1 MTRPSSVLFVGA
13 TGSVGRLAVA
23 EALRQG
29 YHVRAL
35 VRDASHAGL
44 RDASHAGLRQ
54 GAELFEGDLT
64 SVESLSRALEGIDG
78 IVFTM
83 GSHVSAATIEQVDY
97 GAVRNALIA
106 LNGRKV
112 RIALMTAIGITNMD
126 SSYNRRYQAHD
137 WKRRSEWL
145 VRTSGN
151 EYTIVRPGWFDYGS
165 PDERRLVFLQG
176 DGRRTGSPSDGAVS
190 RDQIARTLVDALG
203 CGDAVGKTLELVAE
217 RGEEQAD
224 LTPLFAALERDTPG
238 NLDGVRDEDNFPPSD
253 QPQRVLTDLRRIR
266 AMNA

>member
-35 VRDASHAGL
+35 VRDASRAGL
-44 RDASHAGLRQ
+44 PQDAS
-54 GAELFEGDLT
+54 LFEGDLT
-64 SVESLSRALEGIDG
+64 SVESLTRALDDIDG

-83 GSHVSAATIEQVDY
+83 GSHVSAAMIEQVDY

-106 LNGRKV
+106 PDGRKV
-112 RIALMTAIGITNMD
+112 RIVLMTAIGITNMD
-126 SSYNRRYQAHD
+126 TPRNRQYQNHD

-145 VRTSGN
+145 VRASGN

-203 CGDAVGKTLELVAE
+203 CDAATGKTFELIAE

-238 NLDGVRDEDNFPPSD
+238 NLDGVRDEDNFPLSD

>member
-35 VRDASHAGL
+35 VRDASRAGL
-44 RDASHAGLRQ
+44 PQDAS
-54 GAELFEGDLT
+54 LFEGDLT
-64 SVESLSRALEGIDG
+64 SVESLTRALDDIDG

-83 GSHVSAATIEQVDY
+83 GSHVSAAMMEQVDY

-106 LNGRKV
+106 PDGRKV
-112 RIALMTAIGITNMD
+112 RIVLMTAIGITNMD
-126 SSYNRRYQAHD
+126 TPRNRQYQNHD

-145 VRTSGN
+145 VRASGN

-203 CGDAVGKTLELVAE
+203 CDAATGKTFELIAE

-238 NLDGVRDEDNFPPSD
+238 NLDGVRDEDNFPLSD

>member
-23 EALRQG
+23 EALRQE
-29 YHVRAL
+29 YRVRAM
-35 VRDASHAGL
+35 VRDASRAGL
-44 RDASHAGLRQ
+44 PQDAS
-54 GAELFEGDLT
+54 LFEGDLT
-64 SVESLSRALEGIDG
+64 SVESLTRALDGIDG

-83 GSHVSAATIEQVDY
+83 GSHVNAETIEQVDY

-106 LNGRKV
+106 LDGRKV

-126 SSYNRRYQAHD
+126 TPRNRQYQNHD
-137 WKRRSEWL
+137 WKRRSERL
-145 VRTSGN
+145 VRASGN

-176 DGRRTGSPSDGAVS
+176 DGRRTGTPSDGAVS
-190 RDQIARTLVDALG
+190 RVQIARTLVDSLG
-203 CGDAVGKTLELVAE
+203 RDAATGKTFELVAE

-238 NLDGVRDEDNFPPSD
+238 NLDGVRDENNFPLSNQPSQVQAD
-253 QPQRVLTDLRRIR
+253 LLRVQSM
-266 AMNA
+266 A

>member
-35 VRDASHAGL
+35 VRGASHAGL
-44 RDASHAGLRQ
+44 LQ

-106 LNGRKV
+106 LDGRKV

-145 VRTSGN
+145 VRASGN